1 MPAKPTPASTEIE
14 TKQRIVDTAIEL
26 FSQNGYRGTTVA
38 LICEHAKVNLAA
50 VNYHF
55 HSKLELYVHIWCAA
69 LARETESNPFDG
81 GVSADASAEDRL
93 NGRIRS
99 LIQRFVQP
107 DAPSK
112 LAMLIIHE
120 LANPTDPAV
129 DKVRSQAMLPPHTAI
144 RELVREML
152 GDDATDRDVLF
163 TTMSIFSSVVGLGLQ
178 QQSLYRRDPWSKADG
193 QAAHEMLPGGV
204 LRQAIEADGGF
215 EALIQHITSFALAG
229 VSAVRRRIETR
240 GTV

>member
-1 MPAKPTPASTEIE
+1 MPTSATTEIE

-38 LICEHAKVNLAA
+38 SICESAKVNLAA

-55 HSKLELYVHIWCAA
+55 HSKLELYVHIWRVA

-81 GVSADASAEDRL
+81 GVSEDASAEDRL
-93 NGRIRS
+93 KGRIRS
-99 LIQRFVQP
+99 LIQRFIQP

-120 LANPTDPAV
+120 LADPTDPAI
-129 DKVRSQAMLPPHTAI
+129 DEVRRQAIQPPHTAM

-152 GDDATDRDVLF
+152 GERATERDVLF
-163 TTMSIFSSVVGLGLQ
+163 TTMSIIAPVFGLGLQ
-178 QQSLYRRDPWSKADG
+178 QQSLYRRDQWSKADG
-193 QAAHEMLPGGV
+193 QAVHEKMPGGQ
-204 LRQAIEADGGF
+204 LRLAIEADDGF
-215 EALIQHITSFALAG
+215 EELTQHIISLALAG
-229 VSAVRRRIETR
+229 IAAVRRRIETQ
-240 GTV
+240 GSA